1 MGIDLI
7 SIRMKGDFLLFLTIC
22 FVTLVHGKV
31 EKCKACTSDS
41 LSDPR
46 PECEEDFDDDKVPST
61 ACSEEFGNDFC
72 YVSMIRNKADQSTT
86 WNRGCCSLK
95 AGSNICPINEPD
107 HVSNEVYDQYRARC
121 NTDNCNTM
129 DPRTESG
136 GGGNNHGGIIVHGR
150 NNGAPTLGSSVL
162 LPLTASLFFLLN

>member
-1 MGIDLI
+1 MG

-22 FVTLVHGKV
+22 FVTLVHG
-31 EKCKACTSDS
+31 
-41 LSDPR
+41 
-46 PECEEDFDDDKVPST
+46 KVPST

-121 NTDNCNTM
+121 STDNCNTM
-129 DPRTESG
+129 DARTESG
-136 GGGNNHGGIIVHGR
+136 GGGEQPGGNHR
-150 NNGAPTLGSSVL
+150 PWQEQWSTN
-162 LPLTASLFFLLN
+162 

>member
-1 MGIDLI
+1 MSFKQFQITASHVL
-7 SIRMKGDFLLFLTIC
+7 MPLQ
-22 FVTLVHGKV
+22 V

-86 WNRGCCSLK
+86 WNSNKRLKDGCRLYINLLQEAVVPSRLGVTSAPSMSL
-95 AGSNICPINEPD
+95 
-107 HVSNEVYDQYRARC
+107 
-121 NTDNCNTM
+121 TM
-129 DPRTESG
+129 
-136 GGGNNHGGIIVHGR
+136 
-150 NNGAPTLGSSVL
+150 
-162 LPLTASLFFLLN
+162 